1 MAPAMSSSL
10 AEAKMRPA
18 KPGIDGK
25 HSEPSTPPAFMSLM
39 RSSTS
44 QQPLR
49 ISSRRVGS
57 MPYSSRGRPATALS
71 PTLVISC
78 S

>member
-10 AEAKMRPA
+10 AAAKSRPA
-18 KPGIDGK
+18 NPGMDGK
-25 HSEPSTPPAFMSLM
+25 QSDPSTPPAFMSLM

-57 MPYSSRGRPATALS
+57 MPYSSFGRPATAFR